1 MKKDI
6 IDNLSHLFLRKSMVR
21 ETNHTLITLIPK
33 INGEKEIDQFKPI
46 LCTNNIYK
54 IHTKFL
60 ANRLGKI
67 TPYLLS

>member
-1 MKKDI
+1 
-6 IDNLSHLFLRKSMVR
+6 MVR